1 MKLRR
6 FARIFYY
13 WESARPWPS
22 TSRSALQ
29 KIRFVLRRSGL
40 SCWEDQVC
48 LAQKIRFVLRFV
60 LRRRWGSSSDSSCG
74 EDEVRPQIRL
84 VEKIRFVLRF
94 VLRRKSGSSSGSS
107 CAEDQVR
114 LAEKGHRKLA
124 ELVQILVVAM
134 SRMIIRSVRKRNA
147 RFLSNRFPSVT
158 QTNICTI
165 LFTRSN
171 LVTPRNNIHISRK
184 VTAFCCILLF
194 PSLSF
199 SSSHISGTWCA
210 KRS

>member
-48 LAQKIRFVLRFV
+48 LAQ
-60 LRRRWGSSSDSSCG
+60 
-74 EDEVRPQIRL
+74 
-84 VEKIRFVLRF
+84 KIRFVLRF

>member
-1 MKLRR
+1 MRKQITIHPAQADKYTCSLLVISVVLSAMMKKKWNYVDSQEYFIIENLQGHDLQHLVLHCRR
-6 FARIFYY
+6 SGSSCEDQVCLA
-13 WESARPWPS
+13 E
-22 TSRSALQ
+22 
-29 KIRFVLRRSGL
+29 KIRFVLRRRS
-40 SCWEDQVC
+40 
-48 LAQKIRFVLRFV
+48 
-60 LRRRWGSSSDSSCG
+60 GSSSD
-74 EDEVRPQIRL
+74 
-84 VEKIRFVLRF
+84 
-94 VLRRKSGSSSGSS
+94 SS